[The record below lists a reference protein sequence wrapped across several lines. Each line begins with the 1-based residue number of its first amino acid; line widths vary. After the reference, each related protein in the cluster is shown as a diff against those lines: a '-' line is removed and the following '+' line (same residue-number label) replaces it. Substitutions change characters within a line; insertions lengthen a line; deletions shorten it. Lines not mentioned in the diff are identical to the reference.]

1 MDFKQFLS
9 NTQMGK
15 VVVRFLKKEPTADAQ
30 GKMVLTAEEEQKLTE
45 HFGPNFVSLLKEK
58 TFSTEDEQ
66 ANDLYEAALHHATE
80 QVEARFTSQIKQLQ
94 NDIATL
100 AAKPEDL
107 PGATT
112 AIEGIRNFQRGQFKA
127 DMALAHNKAAAAFL
141 QRGVMA
147 DTPTIEV
154 EISARNS
161 ARICRRATTSTF
173 SSSSTRASLRRSIS
187 RGKEL
192 RRSTRPSRVNP

>member
-94 NDIATL
+94 TEGFQIVAATEKSRKLLYDADFRKPTALVMGAEDTGISKEVLKLCDEQL
-100 AAKPEDL
+100 AIPL
-107 PGATT
+107 IGH
-112 AIEGIRNFQRGQFKA
+112 IESLNVS
-127 DMALAHNKAAAAFL
+127 AAAAVMLFEVVR
-141 QRGVMA
+141 QRIGQ
-147 DTPTIEV
+147 
-154 EISARNS
+154 
-161 ARICRRATTSTF
+161 
-173 SSSSTRASLRRSIS
+173 
-187 RGKEL
+187 
-192 RRSTRPSRVNP
+192 

>member
-1 MDFKQFLS
+1 
-9 NTQMGK
+9 MGK

-127 DMALAHNKAAAAFL
+127 DIII
-141 QRGVMA
+141 G
-147 DTPTIEV
+147 
-154 EISARNS
+154 ISK
-161 ARICRRATTSTF
+161 IP
-173 SSSSTRASLRRSIS
+173 L
-187 RGKEL
+187 
-192 RRSTRPSRVNP
+192 